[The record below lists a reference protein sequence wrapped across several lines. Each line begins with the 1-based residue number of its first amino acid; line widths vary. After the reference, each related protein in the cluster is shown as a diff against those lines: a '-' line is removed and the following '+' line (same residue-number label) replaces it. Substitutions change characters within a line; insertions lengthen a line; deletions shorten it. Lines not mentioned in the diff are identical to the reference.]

1 MLDSNA
7 EMETDSDSFR
17 VTEVANRHSH
27 RDWHGPDSDSIL
39 QGHQGGTCQTVPVVS
54 HHHASL
60 LKIINKTGS
69 LFRGLGALRHFLS
82 LSLSLH
88 FLLVQSA
95 CILLLDSVARFRP
108 RT

>member
-1 MLDSNA
+1 MI
-7 EMETDSDSFR
+7 
-17 VTEVANRHSH
+17 HH
-27 RDWHGPDSDSIL
+27 
-39 QGHQGGTCQTVPVVS
+39 

-82 LSLSLH
+82 LSLSVH